1 MGIKTAQLNRMVATI
16 FVGSL
21 LLTGC
26 GGGMGGCNDGNKDK
40 ENSGLIVDDSKMEA
54 STNDEGPQYQHPTTD
69 NLQGVEQKFPAR
81 YPVPR
86 YPNSRVVMA
95 SVRPNLVPGQHNIV
109 LLKSSDQGIR
119 ISSYYRTELPKQG
132 WKLSFQLEN
141 LSFTQLR
148 YRKGDQEIEVRV
160 MPDPQGRQHVQLV
173 SGPYQP
179 IQTFDEDL
187 TGTNPPPA
195 R

>member
-1 MGIKTAQLNRMVATI
+1 MGIKTAQLNRGLTTI
-16 FVGSL
+16 FAASL

-26 GGGMGGCNDGNKDK
+26 GGGMGGCNDGTK
-40 ENSGLIVDDSKMEA
+40 EESKVLVVEDGA
-54 STNDEGPQYQHPTTD
+54 TGSSNEEGPQYQQPTTE
-69 NLQGVEQKFPAR
+69 NLQGTEQKFPAK
-81 YPVPR
+81 YPVMR

-109 LLKSSDQGIR
+109 LLKSTDHGIR

-132 WKLSFQLEN
+132 WKLTYQLQN

-187 TGTNPPPA
+187 SGTNPPPA
-195 R
+195 AK